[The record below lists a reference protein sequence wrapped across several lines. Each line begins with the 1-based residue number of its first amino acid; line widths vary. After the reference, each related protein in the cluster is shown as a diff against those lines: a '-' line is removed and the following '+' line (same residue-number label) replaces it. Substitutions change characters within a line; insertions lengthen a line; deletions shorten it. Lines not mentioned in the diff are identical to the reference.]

1 MNDTD
6 MSAYNSENESD
17 FFNLLEWAWLMKRK
31 TADEIKKIRDYPDDT
46 PIGEIARQLWFARNT
61 VAKYRKMQEDTA
73 AEEANVLSWK
83 EEQMWLESKKGKKKQ
98 NGLTKEEKQKLDLL
112 RHYSDKDIK
121 EMLDYVAKNTKREVN
136 ETLGEPWHL
145 KFALVSDTHFWAKQ
159 CARDELQQFYEV
171 ARDEWVECFVHA
183 GDIVD
188 GCGVYHG
195 QQFEQDRVGFG
206 EQIADI
212 KENYPDVW
220 LPTYFIWG
228 NHDEAYLK
236 ANGVNICKAIET
248 VRQDLINLW
257 FYDARLKLNGI
268 DINLHHG
275 WGSLSYA
282 KDYKMKKYLDSLPV
296 ENQPD
301 IFALG
306 HYHTALYDLHRGI
319 HGFMPWAFLKE
330 NLLAKRFNLGNV
342 IWGWLIEIEK
352 DEDGTTR
359 INMEFVRL

>member
-1 MNDTD
+1 MRKKTD
-6 MSAYNSENESD
+6 A
-17 FFNLLEWAWLMKRK
+17 
-31 TADEIKKIRDYPDDT
+31 EIKQIQSYPEDK
-46 PIGEIARQLWFARNT
+46 PVSEIARELWMSRNT
-61 VAKYRKMQEDTA
+61 IIKYRKMQQDT
-73 AEEANVLSWK
+73 AEEATNLLSWK
-83 EEQMWLESKKGKKKQ
+83 EEQMWLEEKTKWKKTKRKSW
-98 NGLTKEEKQKLDLL
+98 LTKEEKLKLDLL
-112 RHYSDKDIK
+112 RHYSDKDVK
-121 EMLDYVAKNTKREVN
+121 ELLDYVAKNTKREVN
-136 ETLGEPWHL
+136 ETLAEPWHL

-159 CARDELQQFYEV
+159 CARRELQEFYEI
-171 ARDEWVECFVHA
+171 AKEEWAECFLHA

-195 QQFEQDRVGFG
+195 QQFEQDRVWF
-206 EQIADI
+206 EDQIADI

-220 LPTYFIWG
+220 LPTYFIGG

-236 ANGVNICKAIET
+236 ANGVNICRAIEA
-248 VRQDLINLW
+248 VRQDLINLG
-257 FYDARLKLNGI
+257 FYDARLKLSGI

-275 WGSLSYA
+275 GGSLSYA

-301 IFALG
+301 IFALW

-319 HGFMPWAFLKE
+319 HWFMPWAFLKE

-342 IWGWLIEIEK
+342 IGGWLIEIEK